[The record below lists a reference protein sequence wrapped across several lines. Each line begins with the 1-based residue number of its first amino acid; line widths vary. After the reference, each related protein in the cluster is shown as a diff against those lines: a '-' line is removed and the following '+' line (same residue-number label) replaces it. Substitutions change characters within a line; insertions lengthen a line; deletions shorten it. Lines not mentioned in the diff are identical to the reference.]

1 MRITSLTEGNVEYT
15 FKNLRLMDE
24 NVKSINSYKD
34 TMSKVIVNL
43 GDSIFGNND
52 SETGISNLLSNIL
65 KCTVYN
71 CAFGGTR
78 AIRRS
83 DNPTGYEEF
92 DFSSLVDSIVSGD
105 FTAQETALTDHG
117 SSMSSVFPNRLQR
130 LKNIDFN
137 KVDIVTFNY
146 GTNDYGGYYVKNN
159 YIEGYTEAIGKL
171 QAAYPNIKVI
181 LITPT
186 YRLWY
191 AEDGSFLEDGDTR
204 IGSNNTTLLMVVED
218 AKTVAA
224 NLHIQVIDVYN
235 CGINKFNYSRYFP
248 SNDGTH
254 HNENGRR

>member
-1 MRITSLTEGNVEYT
+1 MRITSLPVSDGKYELRKLVLTYGNI
-15 FKNLRLMDE
+15 E
-24 NVKSINSYKD
+24 NINPYKD
-34 TMSKVIVNL
+34 TMAKKIVNL

-52 SETGISNLLSNIL
+52 SETGISHLLSDIL

-92 DFSSLVDSIVSGD
+92 DFSSLVDSIISGD
-105 FTAQETALTDHG
+105 FTAQETALTDYG
-117 SSMSSVFPNRLQR
+117 SSMSSVFPDRLQR

-137 KVDIVTFNY
+137 KADIVTLNY

-159 YIEGYTEAIGKL
+159 YIEGYTEAISKL
-171 QAAYPNIKVI
+171 QEAYPHIKVI

-204 IGSNNTTLLMVVED
+204 IGSNGTT
-218 AKTVAA
+218 
-224 NLHIQVIDVYN
+224 
-235 CGINKFNYSRYFP
+235 F
-248 SNDGTH
+248 
-254 HNENGRR
+254 